1 MAHTCSFKSMKFFSL
16 FISLS
21 LLVLTYE
28 AEAQNI
34 RPRKIKKLLEKSEVL
49 NDHFTG
55 FALYDLEKRKPVIEQ
70 LSHRYFTP
78 ASNTKLFTFYAGLKL
93 LKDSVPGLQYVVKG
107 DSLIFWATGD
117 PVFLHPDFPEQI
129 VLKFLRNSGKKI
141 YWANGRYK
149 GSFYGTG
156 WSYDDFN
163 EYYQPEISELPI
175 YGNIIRLQTK
185 DGILISTPPL
195 PSSGIFALFPDSTVN
210 TGRYSIRRDFSKN
223 SFYQPT
229 VRFTANYNQE
239 VPFKTDQYV
248 IDSLLKTVLPS
259 YQGVIK
265 LTKPANTETIYS
277 APSDSVFKRML
288 LPSDNFMAEQ
298 LLLTYAVENNQPMST
313 PAIIDYMIKNHLSD
327 LPDKPQ
333 WVDGSGLSRQDLFT
347 PSSLIRLCEKI
358 YDEVNDEER
367 LFNLLPQGGKT
378 GTLKNYFKAEKPFIF
393 GKTGTLS
400 NVHNLS
406 GYLKTK
412 SGKTLIFSF
421 MHNNYVRPTADIRKE
436 MERILTFIHEKN

>member
-1 MAHTCSFKSMKFFSL
+1 MKFFRLFFSL
-16 FISLS
+16 I
-21 LLVLTYE
+21 LLVFMNDVSG
-28 AEAQNI
+28 QNI
-34 RPRKIKKLLEKSEVL
+34 RPGKIKKLLKKSEVL

-55 FALYDLEKRKPVIEQ
+55 FALYDLGKRKPIIEQ
-70 LSHRYFTP
+70 QSHKYFTP

-93 LKDSVPGLQYVVKG
+93 LKDSIPGLQYITKG

-129 VLKFLRNSGKKI
+129 VLQFLQNSGKKI

-156 WSYDDFN
+156 WSYDDYN
-163 EYYQPEISELPI
+163 EYYQPEISELPM
-175 YGNIIRLQTK
+175 YGNIIRLQSK
-185 DGILISTPPL
+185 DGLLISTPPL
-195 PSSGIFALFPDSTVN
+195 PSAGLFDLFTDST
-210 TGRYSIRRDFSKN
+210 TTSGRYSIQREFSRN
-223 SFYQPT
+223 IFHQPA
-229 VRFTANYNQE
+229 VKFAANYNQE
-239 VPFKTDQYV
+239 VPFKTDQYI
-248 IDSLLKTVLPS
+248 IDSLLKTVLPT
-259 YQGVIK
+259 YQGVIE
-265 LTKPANTETIYS
+265 LVKPAITEKIYS
-277 APSDSVFKRML
+277 AASDSVFRHML

-298 LLLTYAVENNQPMST
+298 LLLTYAAENDQVMST
-313 PAIIDYMIKNHLSD
+313 PVIIDFMMKNHLSD

-347 PSSLIRLCEKI
+347 PATMIKLCEKI

-378 GTLKNYFKAEKPFIF
+378 GTLRNYFKTDKPFVF

-406 GYLKTK
+406 GYLKTR
-412 SGKTLIFSF
+412 SGNTLIFSF

-436 MERILTFIHEKN
+436 MERILTIIHEKN